1 MIFFLIGMMGSGKS
15 TIARA
20 VANDLKIDFLDIDDI
35 IENYTQMSILNFFME
50 KGESE
55 FRRLEHTI
63 LKNLIN
69 EQNGELKDIIIAT
82 GGGVVTNVENL
93 VLMKKYGYVI
103 FLDGDVNDMFKR
115 IEGSNRPLLKT
126 NSPYETYLD
135 LKTKRHQLYV
145 GTANEIIFNNDK
157 LKSINDVIRV
167 IKMNSNKY

>member
-20 VANDLKIDFLDIDDI
+20 VANDLKIDFLDIDVI
-35 IENYTQMSILNFFME
+35 IENYTQMSISNFFME

-82 GGGVVTNVENL
+82 GGGVVTNAENV

-126 NSPYETYLD
+126 SLPYETYLN
-135 LKTKRHQLYV
+135 LKTKRHQLYF
-145 GTANEIIFNNDK
+145 GAANEIIFNNDK